1 MDLPVSDP
9 FGQLKS
15 IWLLLHM
22 SSMYEKW
29 IVVYFLFVCTRINN
43 FMYVYC
49 FVIEQC
55 KLYSLLNFKGKD
67 ILQIVNTLRV
77 LFFVA
82 MIKTFI
88 TSIKTKVSHA

>member
-1 MDLPVSDP
+1 
-9 FGQLKS
+9 
-15 IWLLLHM
+15 
-22 SSMYEKW
+22 MYM
-29 IVVYFLFVCTRINN
+29 N
-43 FMYVYC
+43 C

-55 KLYSLLNFKGKD
+55 KLCSLLNFKGKD